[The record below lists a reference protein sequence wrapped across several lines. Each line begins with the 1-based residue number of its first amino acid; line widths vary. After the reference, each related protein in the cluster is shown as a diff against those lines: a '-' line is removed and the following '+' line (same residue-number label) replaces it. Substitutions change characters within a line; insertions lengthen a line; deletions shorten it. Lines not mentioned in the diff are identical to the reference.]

1 VQQTP
6 RQIRFPC
13 RNGVMERRFLL
24 VLVLLAASCGISA
37 CAGSP
42 SHSGAGNTQAKPAT
56 SSTTSV
62 ASTDSPT
69 TAASW
74 TVAPTQSVDGNE
86 VVIGTSCL
94 SKSFCVA
101 VGTGPQLGWDGSR
114 WAPLPGSDSA
124 TTADDTSLSNLSSVS
139 CVSQD
144 FCMAVG
150 FSGVGPAPLARVW
163 NGKTWKDASPP
174 SASSRYM
181 LNGVSCV
188 SADDCWA
195 VGLSGTF
202 STGAKPIAVHWN
214 ESSWEAA
221 AVPSQGDDQLAA
233 VSCTSSRFCMAVG
246 TSNVARDSTK
256 KTPFTVV
263 WNGSEWSVRQAAA
276 FSSTGG
282 IELHSVSCTS
292 PMTCMAVGGDTLRV
306 SSPPIAQWWDGNRWS
321 TVSTAVGDGASSA
334 YFASVSCSQPKSCMA
349 VGTTGIGGSHGIAGT
364 PLAEKW
370 DGSAW
375 SFVQT
380 PSPDDGGLVGVSCTS
395 PTWCVAAGGVFPNV
409 HLLRWGP

>member
-1 VQQTP
+1 MSV
-6 RQIRFPC
+6 
-13 RNGVMERRFLL
+13 RNFSACAV
-24 VLVLLAASCGISA
+24 VLLALLGGACG
-37 CAGSP
+37 GS
-42 SHSGAGNTQAKPAT
+42 SSRSGGKNTQAKPAT

-62 ASTDSPT
+62 ASMASPST
-69 TAASW
+69 VATAASW

-86 VVIGTSCL
+86 VVGGTSCV
-94 SKSFCVA
+94 SNSFCVA

-114 WAPLPGSDSA
+114 WAQLPGSESA
-124 TTADDTSLSNLSSVS
+124 TGAGDGSFPPTLASAS
-139 CVSQD
+139 CVSED

-150 FSGVGPAPLARVW
+150 FTAQGPSPLARVW
-163 NGKTWKDASPP
+163 NGKTWNGASPSSP
-174 SASSRYM
+174 SSGYM

-195 VGLSGTF
+195 VGLSGTT
-202 STGAKPIAVHWN
+202 STGIEPIAVHWN
-214 ESSWEAA
+214 GSSWEAA

-246 TSNVARDSTK
+246 TSNFVSASK
-256 KTPFTVV
+256 ETPFTVV

-282 IELHSVSCTS
+282 IELQSVSCTS
-292 PMTCMAVGGDTLRV
+292 PTTCMAVGGDTLNA

-321 TVSTAVGDGASSA
+321 NVSTAVGDGASSA
-334 YFASVSCSQPKSCMA
+334 YFASVSCSQAKSCMA

-370 DGSAW
+370 DGSTW

-395 PTWCVAAGGVFPNV
+395 PAWCVAAGGVFPNV
-409 HLLRWGP
+409 YLLRWGP